1 MKCDTLSN
9 RKNKFEPDMTRT
21 RNPQIRSL
29 TPYPLGYRCS
39 LVMINKM
46 KGGAH
51 HHNFQSM
58 IQYVLYTIDYP
69 NFKVEI
75 FFTKNVVILK
85 TLDDAVFTIFSVM
98 NHRG

>member
-51 HHNFQSM
+51 HH
-58 IQYVLYTIDYP
+58 
-69 NFKVEI
+69 I
-75 FFTKNVVILK
+75 FNL
-85 TLDDAVFTIFSVM
+85 
-98 NHRG
+98 

>member
-1 MKCDTLSN
+1 
-9 RKNKFEPDMTRT
+9 MTRT

-51 HHNFQSM
+51 HHIFQSM

-69 NFKVEI
+69 NFI
-75 FFTKNVVILK
+75 LHKNVVILK

>member
-9 RKNKFEPDMTRT
+9 RKNKFEPDRTRT

-51 HHNFQSM
+51 QHNFQSM
-58 IQYVLYTIDYP
+58 LQYVLYTIDYP
-69 NFKVEI
+69 NFILHKY
-75 FFTKNVVILK
+75 VVILK